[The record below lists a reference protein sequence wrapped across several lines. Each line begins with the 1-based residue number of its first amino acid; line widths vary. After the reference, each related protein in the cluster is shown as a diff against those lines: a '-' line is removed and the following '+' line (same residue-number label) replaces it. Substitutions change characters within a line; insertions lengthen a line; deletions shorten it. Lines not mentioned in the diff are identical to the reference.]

1 MIEGFD
7 YKQRLLKELE
17 ELSIKRDRLT
27 RYIDNNPED
36 ETELERQQEEIM
48 KQYIFVLEQRILKI
62 MCKGGII

>member
-48 KQYIFVLEQRILKI
+48 KHYIFVLEQRILKI
-62 MCKGGII
+62 MCKEG

>member
-62 MCKGGII
+62 MCKEG

>member
-62 MCKGGII
+62 MCKEE